1 MVRAEA
7 GERISPTVPASV
19 TAGKSNTVETPPLKP
34 SDDKIREECSRISQK
49 DAFTALRIVRC
60 GDNGVKE
67 SEHSIFYKWKK
78 VIVSNSLS
86 FTQLQ
91 FAKRQVA
98 GNAKYQGRLQV
109 RRVFLPQFK

>member
-19 TAGKSNTVETPPLKP
+19 AAGKSNTVETPPLKP

-49 DAFTALRIVRC
+49 AAFTALRVIRC

-67 SEHSIFYKWKK
+67 SEHSIFYKRKK
-78 VIVSNSLS
+78 VISTWSSSATVKFYSVTVSKATSS
-86 FTQLQ
+86 
-91 FAKRQVA
+91 R
-98 GNAKYQGRLQV
+98 
-109 RRVFLPQFK
+109 